1 MTMPRTDQQGAKDA
15 EKVNQA
21 RIVMVGGVSLVIA
34 LVIIQALGRIYSDY
48 QALDLLHGM
57 SSALQFL
64 GSAVFTALAAIL
76 ALILTSVSFLGQL
89 QAERL
94 PSHYL
99 SLVRQSAYLAITGMA
114 LSLVLLLLTIIPSAR
129 AEAPPQTSATVIL
142 YYVMI
147 VLVSV
152 LVGVVMMLMLLL
164 LDTIQTIL
172 ASLPHDLVAAIESE
186 TPDDALSA
194 TSLTPKDSD
203 THVKP

>member
-1 MTMPRTDQQGAKDA
+1 MPGRETQGVKEA
-15 EKVNQA
+15 EKVNQ
-21 RIVMVGGVSLVIA
+21 RRVLLVGLASLVIA
-34 LVIIQALGRIYSDY
+34 LLIIQSLGHIYSDY
-48 QALDLLHGM
+48 QALDLLQGM
-57 SSALQFL
+57 SGALQFL
-64 GSAVFTALAAIL
+64 GSAVFTALATIL

-99 SLVRQSAYLAITGMA
+99 RLVRQSAYLAITGMA
-114 LSLVLLLLTIIPSAR
+114 LSLALMLLTIFPTSR
-129 AEAPPQTSATVIL
+129 ADALPQTNLIVIL

-172 ASLPHDLVAAIESE
+172 ASLPHEIVAAIESE

-194 TSLTPKDSD
+194 TALHPED
-203 THVKP
+203 TNTKVE

>member
-1 MTMPRTDQQGAKDA
+1 MPEREQQGAQKA
-15 EKVNQA
+15 EKTNQ
-21 RIVMVGGVSLVIA
+21 RRVLLVGLASLVIA
-34 LVIIQALGRIYSDY
+34 LVIIQALGRIYSGS
-48 QALDLLHGM
+48 QALDLLQGM

-64 GSAVFTALAAIL
+64 GSAVFTALATIL

-99 SLVRQSAYLAITGMA
+99 SLVRQSAHLSITGMA
-114 LSLVLLLLTIIPSAR
+114 LSLVLMLLTIFPTLR
-129 AEAPPQTSATVIL
+129 ADPLPQTSLTVVF

-147 VLVSV
+147 GLVSV

-172 ASLPHDLVAAIESE
+172 NSLPHDIVAAIESD
-186 TPDDALSA
+186 TPDDPLSA
-194 TSLTPKDSD
+194 TGLTPQDGD
-203 THVKP
+203 GIQQQ

>member
-1 MTMPRTDQQGAKDA
+1 MPATETQGAREA
-15 EKVNQA
+15 EKTNQ
-21 RIVMVGGVSLVIA
+21 RRVLLVGLASLVIA
-34 LVIIQALGRIYSDY
+34 LLIIQALGHIYSDY

-57 SSALQFL
+57 SGALQFL

-99 SLVRQSAYLAITGMA
+99 HLVRQSARLSITGMA
-114 LSLVLLLLTIIPSAR
+114 LSLILLLLTIIPSAR
-129 AEAPPQTSATVIL
+129 AEAPPQTSAIVIL

-172 ASLPHDLVAAIESE
+172 ASLPHDIVAAIESE
-186 TPDDALSA
+186 APDD
-194 TSLTPKDSD
+194 TR
-203 THVKP
+203 